1 MCLCVALKLTCHACT
16 FTRTDTRVAVL
27 LLARTCGQHMG
38 WRFTATRAGLSPR
51 HFWGIR
57 RPGLLCATGPGTT
70 GSSSSSGSDGEQQ
83 GPGLA
88 AVGQEQNW
96 LDLLMQGV
104 RRGRLVLHLRQ
115 QQPPEPEAGGGTG

>member
-1 MCLCVALKLTCHACT
+1 
-16 FTRTDTRVAVL
+16 
-27 LLARTCGQHMG
+27 MG
-38 WRFTATRAGLSPR
+38 WRFTANRPGLSPR

-57 RPGLLCATGPGTT
+57 RPGLLCAMGPSTT
-70 GSSSSSGSDGEQQ
+70 GSGSDGGSDGGERQ

-88 AVGQEQNW
+88 GVAAIGQEQNW

-115 QQPPEPEAGGGTG
+115 QQPPEPEAGGGAG